1 MAISDYLR
9 HLRAKI
15 GHDLVLVPAAAAII
29 FDDQG
34 RVLLAKHTEGGWG
47 VVGGAVEPDEHP
59 ADAAVREAWE
69 ETGLLVEPVR
79 VIGVYGGPQFHVTYP
94 NGDEI
99 SCLGTAFECRV
110 TGGSLRPDLH
120 EVAELG
126 YFSQA
131 EAAGLGMSP
140 LQRTI
145 LADAFGD
152 QGAGEAKF
160 KLPVWQPPADG
171 VRKGGMSDY
180 LRALRKKVGHD
191 LLPMPA
197 VGAII
202 RDEDGRILL
211 QQRTDNGRWHPPA
224 GALEPHEHPA
234 DAVVREVWEETGLLV
249 EPVRVTGVYGGSDFY
264 VTYPNGDQIV
274 VYSVMF
280 ECRVVGGE
288 ASPDGIEVAALGYF
302 APEELTED
310 FLLKR
315 WQRRVFDALGGQGP
329 TYFEPPTCH
338 LSDI

>member
-1 MAISDYLR
+1 MA
-9 HLRAKI
+9 
-15 GHDLVLVPAAAAII
+15 
-29 FDDQG
+29 
-34 RVLLAKHTEGGWG
+34 
-47 VVGGAVEPDEHP
+47 PDESP
-59 ADAAVREAWE
+59 ADAVVREAWE
-69 ETGLLVEPVR
+69 ETGLLVEPLCVL
-79 VIGVYGGPQFHVTYP
+79 GVYGGPEFHVTYP
-94 NGDEI
+94 NGDEL

-110 TGGSLRPDLH
+110 AGGSLRPDLH

-140 LQRTI
+140 LQYTI

-152 QGAGEAKF
+152 RAIGGTKF
-160 KLPVWQPPADG
+160 KLPTWQPPADG
-171 VRKGGMSDY
+171 VRTGGMSDY
-180 LRALRKKVGHD
+180 LRSLREQVGHD
-191 LLPMPA
+191 LLLMPA

-202 RDEDGRILL
+202 RDGEGCVLL
-211 QQRTDNGRWHPPA
+211 QQRADNGQWHPPA

-249 EPVRVTGVYGGSDFY
+249 EPLRVTGVYGGSDFHG
-264 VTYPNGDQIV
+264 TCPNGDRIA

-302 APEELTED
+302 APEELTEG

-315 WQRRVFDALGGQGP
+315 WQQRVFDALDGWD
-329 TYFEPPTCH
+329 TAAFDPPAWRPPAM
-338 LSDI
+338 

>member
-1 MAISDYLR
+1 MPTGYLH

-15 GHDLVLVPAAAAII
+15 GHDLVLAPAAAAII

-34 RVLLAKHTEGGWG
+34 RVLLVKQTEGGWG
-47 VVGGAVEPDEHP
+47 TVGGAVEPDEHP
-59 ADAAVREAWE
+59 ADAVVREAWE

-79 VIGVYGGPQFHVTYP
+79 VLGVYGGPEFHVTYP
-94 NGDEI
+94 NGDQV

-110 TGGSLRPDLH
+110 TGGSLRPDLD
-120 EVAELG
+120 EVSELA

-140 LQRTI
+140 LQCTI

-152 QGAGEAKF
+152 RDVGDTKF

-171 VRKGGMSDY
+171 VRTGGMSDY
-180 LRALRKKVGHD
+180 LRALRERVGHD

-202 RDEDGRILL
+202 CDEEGCILL
-211 QQRTDNGRWHPPA
+211 QQRADNGRWHPPA

-249 EPVRVTGVYGGSDFY
+249 EPLRVTGVYGGSDFHA
-264 VTYPNGDQIV
+264 TYPGGDQIA

-288 ASPDGIEVAALGYF
+288 ASPDGIEVTALGHF
-302 APEELTED
+302 SLEEVRDLVPQ
-310 FLLKR
+310 R
-315 WQRRVFDALGGQGP
+315 WQRRVFDALGGQSSA
-329 TYFEPPTCH
+329 YFEPSTWRPPGVA
-338 LSDI
+338 